1 MEEKKLIKKR
11 TTLKKEKNQE
21 EKAKKIKTGITL
33 SLYDKKGEKKD
44 EIEVSKKIFS
54 EKINKKLIAQ
64 AIRVYLANQRQ
75 GTAST
80 KTRSEVKGSTKKIY
94 RQKGT
99 GRARHGSIK
108 APIFVG
114 GGIVGGP
121 KPRDYS
127 LKINKKQKRKAFY
140 SALTLQYQEKNILV
154 FDNELLKINPKT
166 KEVIKILEKLDLLGK
181 KILFIFSKLEKN
193 NFLLAARNIEKID
206 FIDVYSLNTYEVLNH
221 QKLVF
226 FDDALEVLEK
236 HFGK

>member
-1 MEEKKLIKKR
+1 MKKELKRNKKD
-11 TTLKKEKNQE
+11 LKKEKNLS
-21 EKAKKIKTGITL
+21 KKTKDQKKEFSL
-33 SLYDKKGEKKD
+33 PLYDKKGEIKS
-44 EIEVSKKIFS
+44 EIQISKKIFS
-54 EKINKKLIAQ
+54 EKINPSLIAQ
-64 AIRVYLANQRQ
+64 AVRVYLANQRQ

-80 KTRSEVKGSTKKIY
+80 KTRGEVKGSTRKIY

-127 LKINKKQKRKAFY
+127 LKLNKKQKRKAFY
-140 SALTLQYQEKNILV
+140 SALTLQYQEKNLLV
-154 FDNELLKINPKT
+154 FDREFLKINLKT
-166 KEVIKILEKLDLLGK
+166 KEVVKILEKLNLLGK
-181 KILFIFSKLEKN
+181 KILFIFSKLEEN
-193 NFLLAARNIEKID
+193 NFLLAARNIEKVD

-226 FDDALEVLEK
+226 FADALEVLEK
-236 HFGK
+236 HFEK

>member
-1 MEEKKLIKKR
+1 MKKELKR
-11 TTLKKEKNQE
+11 KTKDLKKEKSLS
-21 EKAKKIKTGITL
+21 KKTKNPKKEFSL
-33 SLYDKKGEKKD
+33 PLYDKTGEIKS
-44 EIEVSKKIFS
+44 EIQISKKIFS
-54 EKINKKLIAQ
+54 EKINPSLIAQ
-64 AIRVYLANQRQ
+64 TIRVYLANQRQ

-80 KTRSEVKGSTKKIY
+80 KTRGEVKGSTRKIY

-127 LKINKKQKRKAFY
+127 LKLNKKQKRKAFY
-140 SALTLQYQEKNILV
+140 SALTLQYQEKNLLV
-154 FDNELLKINPKT
+154 FDKEFLKINLKT
-166 KEVIKILEKLDLLGK
+166 KEVIKILEKLNLLGK

-193 NFLLAARNIEKID
+193 NFLLSARNIEKVD

-236 HFGK
+236 HFEK